1 MLNYEYPP
9 LGGGGGVV
17 HQHIAEELASRH
29 DVTVLTSRAG
39 TLPPFEVVGGVKVHR
54 VDVLGRDSQATASLI
69 SMLSYFPASLSAG
82 QKLINR
88 IKPDLINCH
97 FAIPTGPSAV
107 LLARRNRIPHLLSIH
122 GGDIYDPSKRLSP
135 HRTPG
140 LHQTVRWVLRRSDRV
155 VAPSENTAVNARR
168 IYGYEKEISI
178 IPHGLKEPV
187 LPSFSRQELGLSDDQ
202 IVLVTVGR
210 LIARKANHQLIEAL
224 AKLNNPKLVLV
235 LLGEGP
241 ARTELQELANRLRVE
256 NRVMMP
262 GFVSEERK
270 YQYLQSAD
278 VFVSTTSHEGFGL
291 MYVEGMFCRLPIIT
305 YNHGGQADF
314 LEDGKTGFLVPLND
328 QDGFRQ
334 RLEWLAQNPELR
346 ETMGAYN
353 LALSSRFTVDRC
365 ASQYETIFGEMIS
378 SEPSTFVPTRR
389 CSDANASDLHG
400 SKESNESLA
409 RASDSKFG
417 TLKKT

>member
-1 MLNYEYPP
+1 MKILMLNYEYPP
-9 LGGGGGVV
+9 LGGGGGVA

-29 DVTVLTSRAG
+29 EVTVLTSRARP
-39 TLPPFEVVGGVKVHR
+39 LPLFEVVGGVNVHR
-54 VDVLGRDSQATASLI
+54 VDVLGRGSQATASLV
-69 SMLSYFPASLSAG
+69 SMLSYFPASLNAG
-82 QKLINR
+82 QKLINK

-97 FAIPTGPSAV
+97 FAIPTGPSSV

-140 LHQTVRWVLRRSDRV
+140 LHQTVRWVLQRADRV
-155 VAPSENTAVNARR
+155 AAQSENTADNARR
-168 IYGYEKEISI
+168 IYGYKKEITI
-178 IPHGLKEPV
+178 IPLGLKQPI

-202 IVLVTVGR
+202 VVLVTVGR

-224 AKLNNPKLVLV
+224 ARLNNPKLMLV

-270 YQYLQSAD
+270 YQYLQAAD
-278 VFVSTTSHEGFGL
+278 LFVSTTCHEGFGL
-291 MYVEGMFCRLPIIT
+291 MYVEAMFCRLPIIT
-305 YNHGGQADF
+305 YNHGGQTDF
-314 LEDGKTGFLVPLND
+314 LEDGKTGFLVSLND

-334 RLEWLAQNPELR
+334 RLELLAQNPELR

-353 LALSSRFTVDRC
+353 LALSRRFTVDRC
-365 ASQYETIFGEMIS
+365 ASQYETIFEEMIS
-378 SEPSTFVPTRR
+378 SEPSTVIPVGR
-389 CSDANASDLHG
+389 CSDANARDFQD
-400 SKESNESLA
+400 SKGSNESLA
-409 RASDSKFG
+409 RASDR
-417 TLKKT
+417 